1 MAVGLARYD
10 DAPSSEER
18 DCGQLF
24 LRPVRLCAD
33 VHLWGHDKSIY
44 GPALLVGALRS
55 RLSDVSVRAHVDSS
69 VRPAGQWRNGP
80 PDVTLTVWSGLTSLT
95 LLHSPIAPK
104 SSWNLRTLTAQT
116 ALGIAL
122 YCLIAVP
129 FVSAI
134 SKSKGRFTIG
144 DSARLNWAWNINHLP
159 RHHWQG
165 EDPQFGAPLHPTRK
179 LFAAPD
185 IYVFDG
191 PFSATYAD
199 WYDPSYWYDGYRPVF
214 DAGSVLREIEING
227 LLYWK
232 IFFGIQIGAVAAWIF
247 LSLNGGQGGGSLSS
261 LEENW
266 LVFLPAAAALCMY
279 AVVYAEKRYVAPFF
293 VLLWM
298 GLFYAIRVPAR
309 FADRRA
315 TRLAVALGSIFILLP
330 SVGPVLHQSGRKDFF
345 NGEKAPRQVEIA
357 EGLHRM
363 GIEAGDKVAWI
374 RPQIFDSDH
383 NYEWARLARVRI
395 IAEIPGSDE
404 EAFWTA
410 RPSVQAAALRAFQS
424 TSAKA
429 LIVTQLPK
437 GAPLLNWLPVGAT
450 GYYLRFLSGRQ
461 Q

>member
-1 MAVGLARYD
+1 
-10 DAPSSEER
+10 
-18 DCGQLF
+18 
-24 LRPVRLCAD
+24 
-33 VHLWGHDKSIY
+33 
-44 GPALLVGALRS
+44 
-55 RLSDVSVRAHVDSS
+55 
-69 VRPAGQWRNGP
+69 
-80 PDVTLTVWSGLTSLT
+80 
-95 LLHSPIAPK
+95 
-104 SSWNLRTLTAQT
+104 
-116 ALGIAL
+116 LGIAL